1 MPRFEYDN
9 KIKEEARALYLQGL
23 GYKTISNK
31 IQEQYKNTLTHSTV
45 RNWAIK
51 NNWKDMLKEQRKVI
65 QTETNRNNTQST
77 IKNIKTLQAI
87 RSKFISQLKT
97 NDSEIRPYEMVSVIR
112 ELQKLEGAQDV
123 QNVLIEE
130 LAENLPIAM
139 KKAGIPQKKINL
151 TIRYWVELVQEM

>member
-1 MPRFEYDN
+1 MARFSYN
-9 KIKEEARALYLQGL
+9 NQIKEEARALYLQGL
-23 GYKTISNK
+23 GYKTISDK
-31 IQEQYKNTLTHSTV
+31 IKEQYKNTLTHSTV

-51 NNWKDMLKEQRKVI
+51 NNWREILEQQRKAI
-65 QTETNRNNTQST
+65 QSETNRNNTQST

-130 LAENLPIAM
+130 VAENLPIAM